1 MGASGLF
8 GSLSVRAEHS
18 FGSNAC
24 ECRWCARSR
33 SAPDRSR
40 AAGMLA
46 FVDFDGSLC
55 GISAAGEASCASG
68 SGTVA
73 HVARRPT
80 LPTACS
86 DRATDVPESRHV
98 ATPSASM
105 DDTLQACLEP
115 HFVSPNAFRE
125 VAAYVQVSW
134 VSATALKME

>member
-1 MGASGLF
+1 
-8 GSLSVRAEHS
+8 
-18 FGSNAC
+18 
-24 ECRWCARSR
+24 
-33 SAPDRSR
+33 
-40 AAGMLA
+40 MLA
-46 FVDFDGSLC
+46 FVNFDGSLC
-55 GISAAGEASCASG
+55 GISYAGEASCASG

-105 DDTLQACLEP
+105 DDTLQARLEP

-125 VAAYVQVSW
+125 VAAYVPVSC
-134 VSATALKME
+134 VCATALKTE